1 MAAGEAVD
9 AGAPVGADAAPPVAA
24 LLAADRL
31 LAVLPRVPRP
41 TRARGAAT
49 RAPVQ
54 TRRRA
59 AARVRRRVRAARRDL
74 AVRADAD
81 VGLGNGKILFETR

>member
-1 MAAGEAVD
+1 M
-9 AGAPVGADAAPPVAA
+9 
-24 LLAADRL
+24 
-31 LAVLPRVPRP
+31 LPRVPRP
-41 TRARGAAT
+41 ARARVAAA

-59 AARVRRRVRAARRDL
+59 PARVRRRVRAARRDL

-81 VGLGNGKILFETR
+81 VRLDNGVILFQMLDIIIINIL